1 MTTDQNIPR
10 APLILGL
17 AGLLPFLW
25 AALGVLAPGIA
36 EVTVDIMGPRF
47 NARYMLISYGTV
59 ILCFMSGV
67 LWGFAT
73 KSERLAPYLMSTGPA
88 LWAFF
93 MIGGGER
100 QATSAV
106 LIGFLLVFGCDMQ
119 FRMWGLTPHWWLSL
133 RALLTV
139 VVVACLAVGLFL

>member
-1 MTTDQNIPR
+1 MIQTGSIPR
-10 APLILGL
+10 APLYLGL

-25 AALGVLAPGIA
+25 GALGVLIPGIA
-36 EVTVDIMGPRF
+36 DLTVDIMGQRF
-47 NARYMLISYGTV
+47 NARYMLISYGTI

-73 KSERLAPYLMSTGPA
+73 KSDRFVPYLMSTGPA

-93 MIGGGER
+93 MVGGGER

-119 FRMWGLTPHWWLSL
+119 FRMWGLTPPWWLSL
-133 RALLTV
+133 RALLTSI
-139 VVVACLAVGLFL
+139 VVACLAVGLFL

>member
-1 MTTDQNIPR
+1 MIPR
-10 APLILGL
+10 GALVLGL

-25 AALGVLAPGIA
+25 GALGLLVPALGDA
-36 EVTVDIMGPRF
+36 TVALLGQRF
-47 NARYMLISYGTV
+47 NAGYILISYGTV

-73 KSERLAPYLMSTGPA
+73 KTNDIKAFALSTMPA

-93 MIGGGER
+93 TIGGGPQ

-106 LIGFLLVFGCDMQ
+106 LIGFILVFACAN
-119 FRMWGLTPHWWLSL
+119 GLGQGRVCAST
-133 RALLTV
+133 
-139 VVVACLAVGLFL
+139 

>member
-1 MTTDQNIPR
+1 MTSIPR
-10 APLILGL
+10 PPLLLGL

-25 AALGVLAPGIA
+25 AAAGILIPPLSEATVAVLGA
-36 EVTVDIMGPRF
+36 RF
-47 NARYMLISYGTV
+47 NAPYVLISYGTV

-73 KSERLAPYLMSTGPA
+73 TQERIIPYAVSTLPA

-93 MIGGGER
+93 TIGGGES

-106 LIGFLLVFGCDMQ
+106 MVGFILVFLFDLQ
-119 FRMWGLTPHWWLSL
+119 FSIWRLTPVWWLPL
-133 RALLTV
+133 RGVLTAV
-139 VVVACLAVGLFL
+139 VLACLAIGLWA

>member
-1 MTTDQNIPR
+1 MIPR
-10 APLILGL
+10 PALTLGL

-25 AALGVLAPGIA
+25 GALGVLVPVIDDQ
-36 EVTVDIMGPRF
+36 TTSLLSQRF
-47 NARYMLISYGTV
+47 GASYILISYGTV

-73 KSERLAPYLMSTGPA
+73 KTNAAAAYALSTLPA

-93 MIGGGER
+93 TIGGGGAR
-100 QATSAV
+100 PTTAV
-106 LIGFLLVFGCDMQ
+106 LIGFLLVFACDVQ
-119 FRMWGLTPHWWLSL
+119 FARWNLTPAWWLKL

-139 VVVACLAVGLFL
+139 IVCACLLIGVYA

>member
-1 MTTDQNIPR
+1 MSVSIPR
-10 APLILGL
+10 APFFLGL

-25 AALGVLAPGIA
+25 GALGVLVPS
-36 EVTVDIMGPRF
+36 VSDLTVDIMGPRF
-47 NARYMLISYGTV
+47 NARFMLISYGTV

-67 LWGFAT
+67 LWGFAV
-73 KSERLAPYLMSTGPA
+73 KSDRLAPYLMSTGPA

-106 LIGFLLVFGCDMQ
+106 LVGFLLVFGCDMQ
-119 FRMWGLTPHWWLSL
+119 FSMWGLTPPWWLSL

-139 VVVACLAVGLFL
+139 VVVACIAVGLWL

>member
-1 MTTDQNIPR
+1 MIPR
-10 APLILGL
+10 GALFLGL

-25 AALGVLAPGIA
+25 AALGVLVPAVSDA
-36 EVTVDIMGPRF
+36 TVSLLGPRF
-47 NARYMLISYGTV
+47 NAPYMLVSYGTV

-73 KSERLAPYLMSTGPA
+73 KTNEVKGFALSVMPA

-93 MIGGGER
+93 TIGGGPQ

-106 LIGFLLVFGCDMQ
+106 LIGFILVFACDVQ
-119 FRMWGLTPHWWLSL
+119 FRIWGLAPDWWLKL
-133 RALLTV
+133 RALLTAIV
-139 VVVACLAVGLFL
+139 AACLLVGIFA

>member
-1 MTTDQNIPR
+1 MIPR
-10 APLILGL
+10 GALWLGL

-25 AALGVLAPGIA
+25 AALGILVPAVSDA
-36 EVTVDIMGPRF
+36 TVGLLGPRF
-47 NARYMLISYGTV
+47 NAPYMLVAYGTV

-73 KSERLAPYLMSTGPA
+73 KTNEVRAFALSVMPA

-93 MIGGGER
+93 TVGGGPQ

-106 LIGFLLVFGCDMQ
+106 LIGFLLVFACDVQ
-119 FRMWGLTPHWWLSL
+119 FRVWGLAPDWWLKL
-133 RALLTV
+133 RALLTAIV
-139 VVVACLAVGLFL
+139 AACLLVGIFA

>member
-1 MTTDQNIPR
+1 MIPR
-10 APLILGL
+10 PALTLGL

-25 AALGVLAPGIA
+25 GALGVLVPAIDDQTTALLGQ
-36 EVTVDIMGPRF
+36 RF
-47 NARYMLISYGTV
+47 GASYILIFYGTV

-73 KSERLAPYLMSTGPA
+73 KTNAAIAYALSTLPA

-93 MIGGGER
+93 TIGGGGTR
-100 QATSAV
+100 ATTAV
-106 LIGFLLVFGCDMQ
+106 LIGFLLVFACDVQ
-119 FRMWGLTPHWWLSL
+119 FTRWKLTPPWWLKL

-139 VVVACLAVGLFL
+139 IVCACLLVGILV